1 MASLYHLREKELPS
15 ELAAK
20 LAPFI
25 RSYAPF
31 QPLPTSAELR
41 EAGYEKVEEVSFLEE
56 CEAVYVESRGCTPEE
71 WIESHPE

>member
-25 RSYAPF
+25 RAYAPF
-31 QPLPTSAELR
+31 QKLPTSAELR
-41 EAGYEKVEEVSFLEE
+41 EAGYEKVEEMSFLEE